1 MILTGS
7 RPEAK
12 VGADISCGYNL
23 PVRGIM
29 RMKRFSVLLT
39 AWLSLYSYALAAP
52 TLTDPTLSVTE
63 IASGLNAP
71 TTMAF
76 IGSDDILV
84 LQKNDG
90 KVRRVIGGVLQPG
103 AVLDVAVDNASERG
117 MLGIAV
123 HPNFPSSPFVYLY
136 YTESSTSGDSSGS
149 AAANR
154 VYRYTW
160 NGAALTSP
168 ILIVNLPA
176 SPGPN
181 HNGGIITFGPDG
193 KLYIVIGDLNRNGQ
207 LQNFPGGPTPDDTSV
222 ILRLNDDGSVPS
234 DNPFF
239 SQGGN
244 VAKYYAYGIRNS
256 FGLAFDPLTDEL
268 WMTENGPDSF
278 DEINLVE
285 PGFNSGWEKLMGPDA
300 RNSNNVTDLFT
311 IAGSHYADPKF
322 SWLNTV
328 APTAIAFL
336 DSTSLGNQYENDAF
350 VGDINNGNL
359 YRFKLN
365 GMRNGFIF
373 SGAGLADRVADND
386 TELDETIIGTG
397 FAGITDLK
405 VGPDGR
411 LYVVSFGD
419 GKIYAI
425 SSEPSLSFGVAA
437 LPSAEVGVPYNA
449 DLNISG
455 GTPPYGLSLA
465 AGVLPPGLNLL
476 SESVAGTLTAV
487 KGSRFTLRVTDDLG
501 DSRTK
506 RFHIAA
512 VGAVNISKRSLPI
525 GHVGRSY
532 RARLVGRSG
541 KKPFTWSVVAGALP
555 SGLSL
560 DATTGKITG
569 TPIAVGDTNLTFQ
582 VTDTLGGVAQKA
594 LTLSVK

>member
-1 MILTGS
+1 
-7 RPEAK
+7 
-12 VGADISCGYNL
+12 
-23 PVRGIM
+23 M
-29 RMKRFSVLLT
+29 RMNRCLVVLT
-39 AWLSLYSYALAAP
+39 AWLSTYSLALAAP
-52 TLTDPTLSVTE
+52 TLTDPNLSVTE

-76 IGSDDILV
+76 IGVDDILV
-84 LQKNDG
+84 LQKDNG
-90 KVRRVIGGVLQPG
+90 MVRRVIAGVLQPS
-103 AVLDVAVDNASERG
+103 AVLDVAVDNSSERG

-123 HPNFPSSPFVYLY
+123 HPNFPTSPFVYLY

-168 ILIVNLPA
+168 IRIVNLPA

-181 HNGGIITFGPDG
+181 HDGGIITFGPDG

-207 LQNFPGGPTPDDTSV
+207 LQNFPGGPGPDDTSV
-222 ILRLNDDGSVPS
+222 ILRLNGDGSVPS

-244 VAKYYAYGIRNS
+244 LAKYYAYGIRNS
-256 FGLAFDPLTDEL
+256 FGLAFDPLTDDL
-268 WMTENGPDSF
+268 WMTENGPGSF

-300 RNSNNVTDLFT
+300 RNSNNVTDLFS

-328 APTAIAFL
+328 GPTAIVFL
-336 DSTSLGNQYENDAF
+336 DSTSLGSQYEDDAF

-373 SGAGLADRVADND
+373 SGAGLSDLVADNNA
-386 TELDETIIGTG
+386 ELDETIIGTG

-425 SSEPSLSFGVAA
+425 SSGASLSFGVTS
-437 LPSAEVGVPYNA
+437 LPTAEVGVGYNV
-449 DLNISG
+449 DLNIVG
-455 GTPPYGLSLA
+455 GNPPHSVSLVT
-465 AGVLPPGLNLL
+465 GVLPPGLNLL
-476 SESVAGTLTAV
+476 SESIAGTLTSV
-487 KGSRFTLRVTDDLG
+487 KGSRFALRVTDDVG
-501 DSRTK
+501 RSHTQ
-506 RFHIAA
+506 RFRISA
-512 VGAVNISKRSLPI
+512 VGAVNISNRALPI

-532 RARLVGRSG
+532 KARLVGRSG
-541 KKPFTWSVVAGALP
+541 KKPFTWSLAAGSLP
-555 SGLSL
+555 SGLTL
-560 DATTGKITG
+560 DTTTGRITG
-569 TPIAVGDTNLTFQ
+569 TPVAVGDTNLTFQ
-582 VTDTLGGVAQKA
+582 VMDTLGGVAQKT
-594 LTLSVK
+594 LTLSIR